1 MNTESFNRMLKAI
14 ALAAMLI
21 ATMLLATGCIETP
34 WGSFGI
40 GL

>member
-1 MNTESFNRMLKAI
+1 MITESFNRTLKLI

-34 WGSFGI
+34 FGSFGI
-40 GL
+40 SL